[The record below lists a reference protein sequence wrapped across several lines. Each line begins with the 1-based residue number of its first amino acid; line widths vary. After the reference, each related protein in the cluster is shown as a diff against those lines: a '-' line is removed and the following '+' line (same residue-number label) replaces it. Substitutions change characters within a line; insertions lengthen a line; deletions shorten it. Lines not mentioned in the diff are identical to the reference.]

1 MANTYLTRTFSAGNR
16 KTGTISVW
24 LKRSSLAATQNIFS
38 TWNTSANGYTSAIIN
53 IASSG
58 RIGLFNYTA
67 DGTSTHTEFQSNASY
82 RDVSGWYHIVFS
94 WNTTLSTASD
104 RYKLYVNGERITSFS
119 TATYPTLNEDLYF
132 DIGGSSNPVSIGSE
146 HSGGGGGYFNG
157 LMSHYHHTDGT
168 AYDASAFGETD
179 ATTGEWKIK
188 TSPSVTYGT
197 NGFFILKDGNGITDQ
212 STNSNDFSLG
222 GGTITKTEDNP
233 SNVFNVLNPLDGYQS
248 NYTYAQGNTA
258 VASSSGS
265 RTYVTSTLGMPSGKY
280 YWECKLD
287 ATIGDGSGGASTSVY
302 VGITGQNPISPSQFP
317 SDGTCFNCVMNTNG
331 QVYSNGS
338 TIGSALGSGWSSTTI
353 VMMAYDADN
362 NKMYFG
368 KDGTWLNSGDP
379 TSGSTGTG
387 AFTPTTA
394 ASATPIGVY
403 MPQWGVDAVASYGTS
418 FNFGNGYFG
427 TTAVS
432 SAGTNASGNGIFE
445 YDVPTG
451 YTALSTKGLNL

>member
-1 MANTYLTRTFSAGNR
+1 MADTYLTRTPSSSSNR
-16 KTGTISVW
+16 KTFTWSGWI
-24 LKRSSLAATQNIFS
+24 KRSQLGATNTLFTSGYSSNAVASLRFNASDKLDVFDYNSSTQFAVVTNRLFRD
-38 TWNTSANGYTSAIIN
+38 TSA
-53 IASSG
+53 
-58 RIGLFNYTA
+58 
-67 DGTSTHTEFQSNASY
+67 
-82 RDVSGWYHIVFS
+82 WYHIVMRVD
-94 WNTTLSTASD
+94 TTQSTAND
-104 RYKLYVNGERITSFS
+104 RVRLYVNGEQETSLTTNTQPS
-119 TATYPTLNEDLYF
+119 QNYDTLYNGGVDYY
-132 DIGGSSNPVSIGSE
+132 IGRYGWTNADS
-146 HSGGGGGYFNG
+146 FNG
-157 LMSHYHHTDGT
+157 SMSHIHFCDGQSYAPT
-168 AYDASAFGETD
+168 EFGETD
-179 ATTGEWKIK
+179 ATTGEWVGK

-403 MPQWGVDAVASYGTS
+403 MPMWGVDFNASYGTS

-427 TTAVS
+427 TSAVT
-432 SAGTNASGNGIFE
+432 SAGTAGSTPGTFE
-445 YDVPTG
+445 YDVPSG
-451 YTALSTKGLNL
+451 YQPLSTKGLNA